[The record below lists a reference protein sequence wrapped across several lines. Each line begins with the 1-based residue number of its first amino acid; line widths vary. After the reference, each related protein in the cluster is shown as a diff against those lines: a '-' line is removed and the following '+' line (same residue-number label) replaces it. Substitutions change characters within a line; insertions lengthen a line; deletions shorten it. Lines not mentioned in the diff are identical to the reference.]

1 MSIWS
6 IGLTESP
13 GGRSVIS
20 DVLSAQA
27 AWKRLTPSQRLSV
40 SEAYCFRRPVFG
52 HPNTLAA
59 LKRHGFTDCGMHTNY
74 EVRLTGAAQAVA
86 RWCVRSDAA

>member
-1 MSIWS
+1 MSDWS

-13 GGRSVIS
+13 GRRSVIS

-27 AWKRLTPSQRLSV
+27 AWKRLTTRQRLTVAS
-40 SEAYCFRRPVFG
+40 AYNRGAPVVG
-52 HPNTLAA
+52 HHTTLAA
-59 LKRHGFTDCGMHTNY
+59 LKRHGFTECGSHTNY

-86 RWCVRSDAA
+86 RWCVRSDAS